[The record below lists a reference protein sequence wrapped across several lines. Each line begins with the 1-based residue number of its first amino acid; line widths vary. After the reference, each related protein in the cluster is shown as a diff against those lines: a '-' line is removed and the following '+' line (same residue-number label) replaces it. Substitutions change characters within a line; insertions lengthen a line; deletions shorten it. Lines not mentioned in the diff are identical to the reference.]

1 MKIEIEKSEYD
12 RLKSREEKL
21 MAYYEWF
28 VDKENDLV
36 TVEDIVN
43 KNTELEEENRKLKEE
58 IKKLGKENFVMKD
71 RLKFWY
77 KWVTREEIE
86 RVEEENK
93 KLKKELELVRKN
105 TRANVETLDNMYWE
119 NVDLKKENKELQ
131 RENDKLKIHTEAKDK
146 AYMDLL
152 ADYNYQKARIKKTE
166 RAFIKYKEKLE
177 KLEVDLDM
185 VVMNR

>member
-1 MKIEIEKSEYD
+1 MTKD
-12 RLKSREEKL
+12 
-21 MAYYEWF
+21 
-28 VDKENDLV
+28 
-36 TVEDIVN
+36 
-43 KNTELEEENRKLKEE
+43 EE
-58 IKKLGKENFVMKD
+58 IKQ
-71 RLKFWY
+71 
-77 KWVTREEIE
+77 
-86 RVEEENK
+86 
-93 KLKKELELVRKN
+93 LKKELELVRKN

-131 RENDKLKIHTEAKDK
+131 RENDKLKIHIEAKDK

-166 RAFIKYKEKLE
+166 RAFIKYKEKME

>member
-1 MKIEIEKSEYD
+1 MNYILMILSQTLRFEFYFSDFKISIYQAINWYKKSGIKLIPTNLKLFRFWKPFDVPFNSEWSN
-12 RLKSREEKL
+12 RLFNFNIK
-21 MAYYEWF
+21 
-28 VDKENDLV
+28 
-36 TVEDIVN
+36 VN
-43 KNTELEEENRKLKEE
+43 MTKDEE
-58 IKKLGKENFVMKD
+58 IKQ
-71 RLKFWY
+71 
-77 KWVTREEIE
+77 
-86 RVEEENK
+86 
-93 KLKKELELVRKN
+93 LKKELELVRKN

-131 RENDKLKIHTEAKDK
+131 RENDALKIRIEAKDK

-152 ADYNYQKARIKKTE
+152 ADYNYQRARIRKTE

>member
-1 MKIEIEKSEYD
+1 MRSDFYSFVWNVDNGIEHSKESNKIFIFNIK
-12 RLKSREEKL
+12 
-21 MAYYEWF
+21 
-28 VDKENDLV
+28 
-36 TVEDIVN
+36 VN
-43 KNTELEEENRKLKEE
+43 MTKDEE
-58 IKKLGKENFVMKD
+58 IMQ
-71 RLKFWY
+71 
-77 KWVTREEIE
+77 
-86 RVEEENK
+86 
-93 KLKKELELVRKN
+93 LKKELETVRKN

-131 RENDKLKIHTEAKDK
+131 RENDKLKIHIEAKDK